1 MTDAN
6 LSDERRQAIFRSI
19 IEAQDAGAS
28 VAKSRTET
36 AKQFEV
42 TEEQVKNIE
51 REGIEL
57 QWPPLG

>member
-6 LSDERRQAIFRSI
+6 LSDERRQAIFRSV

-28 VAKSRTET
+28 VAKSRTDT

-42 TEEQVKNIE
+42 TEDQVKGIE